1 MVFLV
6 LYGLCKARMVLC
18 VKCTV
23 AVFFFPRRTVFDTTT
38 EGTHSSAPE
47 VGLDNQ
53 FVNFVT
59 RCIYWLLCN
68 NLRTMLL
75 RNVAAAVMQSTHC
88 LFLCTFQGEKRLST
102 GRKTKTRGHQ
112 FSLFNNVSLKSTKVI
127 LKNSLLRF
135 WSVVYF
141 TVSSK
146 LTFVLCA
153 VHRLCSSTRITR
165 EFVFYLSVHV
175 HAYELYQ
182 GTKFFCLFYNL
193 AVIMFFRKSLLFVE
207 KINRILMLICNV
219 HFRL

>member
-135 WSVVYF
+135 
-141 TVSSK
+141 
-146 LTFVLCA
+146 
-153 VHRLCSSTRITR
+153 
-165 EFVFYLSVHV
+165 
-175 HAYELYQ
+175 
-182 GTKFFCLFYNL
+182 
-193 AVIMFFRKSLLFVE
+193 
-207 KINRILMLICNV
+207 
-219 HFRL
+219 